1 MKKKSY
7 FIIGLS
13 ITVIMVLANPFYKQI
28 RDTQCSV
35 LNDSTL
41 HEIKGLLEKQS
52 DSTLNDSTLKLD
64 YRNVH
69 KKGFGLI
76 DNTHR
81 WELFFSDK
89 YSDIEIKYSD
99 SNFVVLYC
107 AISGIMSGLTSS
119 PIINNNLYVINR
131 KLGKKVLN
139 IISEKGIVSGIL
151 KNDFLFFR
159 CHKPDVIKFV
169 PLWAGL

>member
-7 FIIGLS
+7 LIIGLS

-41 HEIKGLLEKQS
+41 PEIKGLLEKQS

-64 YRNVH
+64 YQNVH

-89 YSDIEIKYSD
+89 YFQKRSFRIGTIRRII
-99 SNFVVLYC
+99 FVQSKHL
-107 AISGIMSGLTSS
+107 
-119 PIINNNLYVINR
+119 
-131 KLGKKVLN
+131 
-139 IISEKGIVSGIL
+139 
-151 KNDFLFFR
+151 
-159 CHKPDVIKFV
+159 
-169 PLWAGL
+169 